1 VTAALPPGH
10 GHKRTRL
17 WDSQYRLIWDSATA
31 STPAYQHINTW
42 VNATIDLDGE
52 RWSGQFYRSPNG
64 IERWSMDDF
73 PKLLSWPNPTIRID
87 GDEVWP

>member
-31 STPAYQHINTW
+31 ATPAYQHINTW
-42 VNATIDLDGE
+42 VNATIDLDGDC
-52 RWSGQFYRSPNG
+52 WSGQFYRCPEGVRREQYHST
-64 IERWSMDDF
+64 RYL
-73 PKLLSWPNPTIRID
+73 KHLLKWPNPF
-87 GDEVWP
+87 EESA